1 MGIYSTFEVINMI
14 YRNPDNQCPSG
25 SVPYIVREKDT
36 LGNIA
41 FFYNTTVQ
49 DIVQSNPGINPN
61 SLQIGQQI
69 CVPLKLQM
77 YPSCPTTNYYVVV
90 EGDSLTSIATSFN
103 ITAQQLLY
111 SNYGIEPDALYLDQ
125 ILCIPVTTPL
135 VMVEINVVEGL
146 LAVYRNGNVFK
157 TYRIGLENPLAPVP
171 RGTFKVVNKQVD
183 PGVNRGARWLGLSEP
198 GFGIQ
203 GTNNP
208 QFIENVSDG
217 RSIVLSNRDISELF
231 NLVPVI
237 TTVRIL

>member
-1 MGIYSTFEVINMI
+1 MEIYSTFEVINMI
-14 YRNPDNQCPSG
+14 YRAPDNQCPSG

-49 DIVQSNPGINPN
+49 DIVQSNPSINPN

-69 CVPLKLQM
+69 CIPLKLQM

-90 EGDSLTSIATSFN
+90 EGDSLSSIANYFN

-111 SNYGIEPDALYLDQ
+111 SNYGIEPDDLYLDQ
-125 ILCIPVTTPL
+125 ILCIPVTPPL
-135 VMVEINVVEGL
+135 VFVEINVGEGQL
-146 LAVYRNGNVFK
+146 VVYRNANVFK

-183 PGVNRGARWLGLSEP
+183 PGVTRGARWLGLSEP

-208 QFIENVSDG
+208 QFIENVSEG
-217 RSIVLSNRDISELF
+217 RSIVLSNKDVSELF
-231 NLVPVI
+231 NLIPVV